1 MTEFLSE
8 TFSTLPWL
16 KNYQVPGCPENV
28 IKVWFHWPPFRTE
41 HVLVRIN
48 ALEEKIFRCTVVRQP
63 EKDWRINKGDKILV
77 EYYYFAKEYRL
88 VCRTIEEKFGFKWLE

>member
-1 MTEFLSE
+1 MTEFLSD

-28 IKVWFHWPPFRTE
+28 IKVWFRWPPFRTE